1 MRENAR
7 GVIIT
12 SLLDS
17 VQIMPQSTSIVPQSA
32 NLRPLPRTS
41 SGQKIAKV
49 DIRRSI
55 LNDGV
60 LYKVSSDD
68 VSNMLIERVWPII
81 QLHFGRDAR
90 FAHEQM
96 SQAKFLAAITNAK
109 RDVFKD
115 QMLREL
121 TVKICRRYLFN
132 QTSGIFEPLR
142 LRVVPPSAPPIKQ
155 ANQSD
160 LPPLYKP
167 HRDTW
172 FANHPSQINT
182 WIALHDVGPDDSFT
196 LFPDCFDR
204 AIQNNSGEFDFEDWS
219 KTVGFGNSHT
229 NPNALYPSP
238 TAPGERFDRS
248 HDAARSFALDK
259 GEMLVFA
266 ASHLHAT
273 NQHQQSQT
281 RFSLDFRA
289 VDVTDLQNDVVAPQI
304 DNASKGSASD
314 GYLSMRNFGKNQ

>member
-1 MRENAR
+1 M
-7 GVIIT
+7 
-12 SLLDS
+12 LDS

-81 QLHFGRDAR
+81 QMHFGRDAR

-96 SQAKFLAAITNAK
+96 SQAKLLTAITNAK

-142 LRVVPPSAPPIKQ
+142 LRVVTPSTPPVKP
-155 ANQSD
+155 ANQTD

-196 LFPDCFDR
+196 IFPDCFDR
-204 AIQNNSGEFDFEDWS
+204 PVQNDSGDFDYDIWS
-219 KTVGFGNSHT
+219 QTVGFGKSHNAGT
-229 NPNALYPSP
+229 SLNPGTALYPSTTSP
-238 TAPGERFDRS
+238 DECFDRS
-248 HDAARSFALDK
+248 HDAARSFALERGD
-259 GEMLVFA
+259 MLVFA

-273 NQHQQSQT
+273 NQHQQPQT
-281 RFSLDFRA
+281 RFSLDLRA
-289 VDVTDLQNDVVAPQI
+289 IDVTDLQNNVTAPQV
-304 DNASKGSASD
+304 DNASKGSTSNE
-314 GYLSMRNFGKNQ
+314 YLSMRNFGKNQ